1 MTTAVET
8 PKIVQLHEEFYS
20 GAEQQRLQKKAAQYE
35 KNIADLTE
43 KIKQLEKKNKQW
55 KLKVEDIAEQKKK
68 IAMSTRKNSRAFDD
82 VSHRLA
88 VMTRRLEDSKKQES
102 TAVRQADEAKDEAK
116 GLKVTLQKLQREKDL
131 LERQKEN
138 TLRERDSAA
147 SLYVTLEKNVS
158 ELKKEND
165 DLKSAKNRAL
175 QEKDIIEQE
184 RDTYK
189 SKAEILEKKQK
200 ELMKEKIE
208 LEDDMS
214 AIVREAQ
221 RGKDS
226 LEIEKER
233 LVEENKGLKLRAE
246 RAERKI
252 DESFSSHVELERE
265 HEYLMLQNEQAL
277 EERDIERTRT
287 AHLSKLL
294 EKTRRE
300 KAWAMERLEI
310 AMMDIQMSTMQ
321 HQQQSVGVMCDMADE
336 RPSSKNRGTQTTYR
350 ACVFCFR
357 NTNNINGRGNLQREK
372 EPKTS
377 VKSKIPL
384 KIEATKTQ
392 SEPDLDKTAQAT
404 MTPDDN
410 YASFD
415 DDMTSRQIY
424 DQDETT
430 AETSELFPIDR
441 PTGRRNRYLE
451 DILRIYT
458 LD

>member
-1 MTTAVET
+1 MTTIVET
-8 PKIVQLHEEFYS
+8 PKVVQLHEDFYS
-20 GAEQQRLQKKAAQYE
+20 GAEQQRLQKQTAQYE
-35 KNIADLTE
+35 KSIADLKE
-43 KIKQLEKKNKQW
+43 RVKQLEKKNKQW
-55 KLKVEDIAEQKKK
+55 KLKVEDIAEEKKRV
-68 IAMSTRKNSRAFDD
+68 AMSTRKNSRAFDD

-88 VMTRRLEDSKKQES
+88 VTTRKMEDSKKQEA
-102 TAVRQADEAKDEAK
+102 TAVRQADEAKNETKA
-116 GLKVTLQKLQREKDL
+116 LKVTLQKIQREKDL
-131 LERQKEN
+131 LEREKES

-147 SLYVTLEKNVS
+147 SLYVTLEKNFS

-200 ELMKEKIE
+200 DLMKEKIA
-208 LEDDMS
+208 LEDDMGV
-214 AIVREAQ
+214 IVREAQ
-221 RGKDS
+221 RGKDN

-233 LVEENKGLKLRAE
+233 LMEENKGLKLRAE

-252 DESFSSHVELERE
+252 DESFHNHSELERE
-265 HEYLMLQNEQAL
+265 HEYLLLQNEQAL

-310 AMMDIQMSTMQ
+310 AMMDLQMSTMH
-321 HQQQSVGVMCDMADE
+321 HQQQSVGVMCDMEDE
-336 RPSSKNRGTQTTYR
+336 RPSSKNRGTQTTFR

-357 NTNNINGRGNLQREK
+357 NTNNINGRGSLQREK
-372 EPKTS
+372 EPKTA
-377 VKSKIPL
+377 VKSKIPV
-384 KIEATKTQ
+384 KAEGTKTQ

-415 DDMTSRQIY
+415 DDMTSSTS
-424 DQDETT
+424 QDKSTT
-430 AETSELFPIDR
+430 TTKRR
-441 PTGRRNRYLE
+441 PRRVNSFQ
-451 DILRIYT
+451 
-458 LD
+458 

>member
-1 MTTAVET
+1 MET
-8 PKIVQLHEEFYS
+8 PKIVQLHEDFYS
-20 GAEQQRLQKKAAQYE
+20 GTEYRRLQSQTAQYQ
-35 KNIADLTE
+35 KNIGDLKE

-55 KLKVEDIAEQKKK
+55 KLKVEDIAEEKKK
-68 IAMSTRKNSRAFDD
+68 IAMSTRRNSRAFED

-102 TAVRQADEAKDEAK
+102 TAVRLADEAKDEAK
-116 GLKVTLQKLQREKDL
+116 TLKVTLQKIQREKDI
-131 LERQKEN
+131 LERDKES
-138 TLRERDSAA
+138 TVRERDSAA
-147 SLYVTLEKNVS
+147 SQYVTLEKNFS

-165 DLKSAKNRAL
+165 SLKSAKNRAL
-175 QEKDIIEQE
+175 QDKDMIEQE

-200 ELMKEKIE
+200 ELMKEKIA
-208 LEDDMS
+208 LEDDMGV
-214 AIVREAQ
+214 IVREAQ

-226 LEIEKER
+226 LELEKER
-233 LVEENKGLKLRAE
+233 LMEENKALKLRAE

-252 DESFSSHVELERE
+252 DESLSNHVELERE
-265 HEYLMLQNEQAL
+265 HEYLLLQNEQAL

-294 EKTRRE
+294 EKIRRE

-310 AMMDIQMSTMQ
+310 AMMDLQMSSV
-321 HQQQSVGVMCDMADE
+321 HYQQQSVGVMCDLAEE
-336 RPSSKNRGTQTTYR
+336 RPSSKNRGTQTTFR

-357 NTNNINGRGNLQREK
+357 NTNNINGRGDLQREK
-372 EPKTS
+372 EPKPT

-384 KIEATKTQ
+384 KVEATKTQ
-392 SEPDLDKTAQAT
+392 SEPDLVKSQTT
-404 MTPDDN
+404 MTSDDN
-410 YASFD
+410 YASFN
-415 DDMTSRQIY
+415 DDMTSKQI
-424 DQDETT
+424 DDDDETT
-430 AETSELFPIDR
+430 ASTSELFPIDR
-441 PTGRRNRYLE
+441 PSGRRNRYLE